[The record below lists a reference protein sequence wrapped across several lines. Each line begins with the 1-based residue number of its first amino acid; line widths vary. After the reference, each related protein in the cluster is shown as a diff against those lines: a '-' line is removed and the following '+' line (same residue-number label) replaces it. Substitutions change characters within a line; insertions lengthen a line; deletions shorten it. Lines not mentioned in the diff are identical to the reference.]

1 MRDLADL
8 IFHSLSLP
16 VVARNANA
24 TVNGGAVDL
33 SQFNRAECIV
43 IPTSWTD
50 GTHTFKLQDS
60 DDNATWADVA
70 STDLNKSSAFVP
82 ITSAGTAIVQ
92 KVGYIGIRRYLRAV
106 VTSSG
111 VTTGAVVGAM
121 IVLGDFK
128 HYGFTPNQTP
138 TAII

>member
-33 SQFNRAECIV
+33 SQFNRAECVV
-43 IPTSWTD
+43 IPGTWTD
-50 GTHTFKLQDS
+50 GTHTVKLQDS
-60 DDNATWADVA
+60 DDNSVWTDVLA
-70 STDLNKSSAFVP
+70 VDLNKSSAFVP
-82 ITSAGTAIVQ
+82 ITSAPTAIVQ
-92 KVGYIGIRRYLRAV
+92 KVGYIGIKRYLRAV
-106 VTSSG
+106 VVSTG
-111 VTTGAVVGAM
+111 VTTGAIVGAL

-138 TAII
+138 TAVV